1 MKHESG
7 AGDRYVTVAAPN
19 DVDQSRRSTMNE
31 KLSATI
37 AAGRSAWERSVM
49 LAFGRGEPA
58 PVVLGDELTGGMS
71 EEDRGAS
78 R

>member
-1 MKHESG
+1 
-7 AGDRYVTVAAPN
+7 
-19 DVDQSRRSTMNE
+19 MNE